1 MTALGSSPLHTAFAE
16 GIDEHQD
23 VIAAVRDGDAL
34 AATTRA
40 AGAMIDSIAAGGKV
54 ILFGNGGSAADAMH
68 LAAEFLGRF
77 LVDRRPLPAIALG
90 DNHSAITA
98 IANDYAY
105 QTVFSRQI
113 EALGRDGD
121 VALGLSTSGASP
133 NVAEALVAARRCGMV
148 TVAMTG
154 SDPGV
159 VGEAA
164 DIVIAVPTRA
174 TPHVQE
180 AHLMLG
186 HLMCAAVERSVLPL
200 ADPAGLA
207 EPAELAGTAEPAEL

>member
-1 MTALGSSPLHTAFAE
+1 MTATARGSLQAAFAE
-16 GIDEHQD
+16 RIDEHQD
-23 VIAAVRDGDAL
+23 VIAAVRDGE
-34 AATTRA
+34 AARAATRA
-40 AGAMIDSIAAGGKV
+40 AEAIIDSIAAGGKL

-77 LVDRRPLPAIALG
+77 LLERRALPAIALA

-105 QTVFSRQI
+105 QSVFSRQI

-133 NVAEALVAARRCGMV
+133 NVAAALTAARRSGLV

-154 SDPGV
+154 ADPGI
-159 VGEAA
+159 VGAAA
-164 DIVIAVPTRA
+164 DIVIAIPTTA
-174 TPHVQE
+174 TPRVQE
-180 AHLMLG
+180 AHLLLG
-186 HLMCAAVERSVLPL
+186 HIICEAVERAVLAADTPL
-200 ADPAGLA
+200 EAQAA
-207 EPAELAGTAEPAEL
+207 